1 MNAPHIGYYLHF
13 PSNRGAANE
22 LVIGYYRDR
31 YRLFI
36 LDNYKTPSKF
46 KNLAYAYY
54 DLSMPLLFWID
65 ESDDTVNKIKFLD
78 DIQIE
83 ERSEVNKGLY
93 ILSGDTNAFPYL
105 QESAENV
112 VSKYNYTQ
120 VEKEYIKLFIERIYL
135 YRRIKEIEISN
146 KQKYALAQETH
157 IQKIK
162 SGIEYVLNLDIDKVL
177 SSLSVN
183 VWDHH
188 RTKIGGDDTY
198 RVYQLISIDD
208 KSIYVDEYLKILFQL
223 GEKCII
229 EESGYTS
236 YFPHP
241 EITFGT
247 YDEEHLR
254 PIREE
259 YQTKYSKVDHLFWYY
274 QKNKDVIKSDNIDTS
289 NYSKRIKDIDGEIE
303 SLTFNIKILHERLDE
318 RFFYP
323 LNCSWEDV
331 HKHVSELN
339 EFLTRIQCLKP
350 KMRVIISGYVKEID
364 TSKAKKVIQNLMDD
378 LIRYKDLTLITGNA
392 NGGENISLN
401 YALEKKITYVNG
413 YTKWTMLGKDK
424 SKQRY
429 QEMAEDVDMI
439 CLIGDSSNY
448 LYQNFNEIAKQKN
461 IKVVN
466 LTF

>member
-13 PSNRGAANE
+13 PGNSGGANE
-22 LVIGYYRDR
+22 LILGYYQDR

-36 LDNYKTPSKF
+36 LDNHKTPSKF
-46 KNLAYAYY
+46 KNLSYSYY

-65 ESDDTVNKIKFLD
+65 GSDDTVFKIKFFD
-78 DIQIE
+78 EIQIE
-83 ERSEVNKGLY
+83 ERPTANKGLY
-93 ILSGDTNAFPYL
+93 ILSGNTNAFPYF

-112 VSKYNYTQ
+112 ISKYNYTQ

-146 KQKYALAQETH
+146 TQKYALAQEAHT
-157 IQKIK
+157 QKIK
-162 SGIEYVLNLDIDKVL
+162 SGIEYVLDLDIDKVL

-198 RVYQLISIDD
+198 WVYQLISIDD
-208 KSIYVDEYLKILFQL
+208 KSFYIDEYLKILFQL

-247 YDEEHLR
+247 YDEEQLK

-259 YQTKYSKVDHLFWYY
+259 YKTKYSKVDHLFWYY
-274 QKNKDVIKSDNIDTS
+274 QKNRETIKSDNIDTS
-289 NYSKRIKDIDGEIE
+289 NYTSRINEIDREIE
-303 SLTFNIKILHERLDE
+303 DLTFNIDILHKRLDE

-323 LNCSWEDV
+323 LNRSWEDV

-339 EFLTRIQCLKP
+339 DFISRIQCLKP
-350 KMRVIISGYVKEID
+350 KMRIIISGYVNEAD
-364 TSKAKKVIQNLMDD
+364 TPKAQKVIQNLMDD
-378 LIRYKDLTLITGNA
+378 LIRDKDLTLITGNA
-392 NGGENISLN
+392 NGGEKISLN
-401 YALEKKITYVNG
+401 YALEKKIPFINE
-413 YTKWTMLGKDK
+413 YTKWTMLGADRKE
-424 SKQRY
+424 QRY
-429 QEMAEDVDMI
+429 QEMTEDVDMI
-439 CLIGDSSNY
+439 YLIGDSSNY
-448 LYQNFNEIAKQKN
+448 LYQNFIEIAKQKN
-461 IKVVN
+461 IKVIN
-466 LTF
+466 LTV